1 MYQHVKHV
9 KNHGIWNSCLINGLL
24 NKNQPLSQTCYC
36 WLKKPW
42 NFPSEMAAFKT
53 PKSQKSQKSE
63 RRRPL

>member
-1 MYQHVKHV
+1 MFNKWFIKQKPAIIP
-9 KNHGIWNSCLINGLL
+9 NMLL
-24 NKNQPLSQTCYC
+24 LV
-36 WLKKPW
+36 KKPW